1 MSNLSPTL
9 LTIIGMAIVFIVLI
23 LLVILISIFGLFG
36 RRTGKKDRAEKK
48 TAKNGAGSVVQNAD
62 NGPKMVKTPVFMEI
76 EEGIPG
82 DVVAAIAA
90 AVTYAGGGRNFAIRS
105 IRRDRQSR
113 SAWGMAGVVDNTR
126 PF

>member
-1 MSNLSPTL
+1 M
-9 LTIIGMAIVFIVLI
+9 LTIIGMAIVFLVLI

-36 RRTGKKDRAEKK
+36 RRTGKKNRAEEK
-48 TAKNGAGSVVQNAD
+48 AAPVAANVVAQSAD
-62 NGPKMVKTPVFMEI
+62 NGPKMVRTPVFMEI

-90 AVTYAGGGRNFAIRS
+90 AVTYTSGGRSFAIRS
-105 IRRDRQSR
+105 IRRDRPSR
-113 SAWGMAGVVDNTR
+113 SAWGMAGVADNTR